1 MSKLTGNP
9 KYDNPERVERKCAN
23 RQCRAVFHPRKVDVK
38 RGWGR
43 FCSKSCKAAV
53 QTRMTGYAGP
63 VSDEPID
70 RTLYRFGM
78 RPSHSQ
84 DGES

>member
-1 MSKLTGNP
+1 MTKPTGNP
-9 KYDNPERVERKCAN
+9 KYDNPERVERICAN

-53 QTRMTGYAGP
+53 QTRRTGYAGP
-63 VSDEPID
+63 ERDASHDHA
-70 RTLYRFGM
+70 RFISTTTHG
-78 RPSHSQ
+78 Q
-84 DGES
+84 DGTE